1 MIILASHS
9 PRRQALLKR
18 IIPAFESHPAAIN
31 ERALPILP
39 PPEYVQSLAKAKG
52 ESLVPSYPGATIIA
66 ADTMVAF
73 QGKLLGKPH
82 SRAEAKQMI
91 TALGGQTHQVYT
103 GLWVRLDNGT
113 IRQQVVATDVTF
125 GRLMKP
131 KLSRIYKKTPIKTRR
146 VLMAFKTPELYW
158 LRRSMV
164 IFTTSW
170 VCRSVR
176 CIECCW
182 RKAFALL
189 FNRMEIQRL

>member
-1 MIILASHS
+1 MIILASQS

-18 IIPAFESHPAAIN
+18 IIPAFESHPATIN

-52 ESLVPSYPGATIIA
+52 ESLVPSYPGATLIA

-113 IRQQVVATDVTF
+113 VRQQVVATDVTF
-125 GRLMKP
+125 WPLDEAKVESY
-131 KLSRIYKKTPIKTRR
+131 LQEDAYQD
-146 VLMAFKTPELYW
+146 
-158 LRRSMV
+158 
-164 IFTTSW
+164 
-170 VCRSVR
+170 
-176 CIECCW
+176 
-182 RKAFALL
+182 KAGAYGIQDAGALL
-189 FNRMEIQRL
+189 VKAINGDFYNVMGLPISTLYRMLLA

>member
-18 IIPAFESHPAAIN
+18 IIPAFESHPATIN

-52 ESLVPSYPGATIIA
+52 ESLVPNYPGATIIA

-113 IRQQVVATDVTF
+113 VRQQVVATDVTF
-125 GRLMKP
+125 WPLDEAEVESY
-131 KLSRIYKKTPIKTRR
+131 LQEDAYQD
-146 VLMAFKTPELYW
+146 
-158 LRRSMV
+158 
-164 IFTTSW
+164 
-170 VCRSVR
+170 
-176 CIECCW
+176 
-182 RKAFALL
+182 KAGAYGIQDAGALL
-189 FNRMEIQRL
+189 VKAINGDFYNVMGLPISTLYRMLLA